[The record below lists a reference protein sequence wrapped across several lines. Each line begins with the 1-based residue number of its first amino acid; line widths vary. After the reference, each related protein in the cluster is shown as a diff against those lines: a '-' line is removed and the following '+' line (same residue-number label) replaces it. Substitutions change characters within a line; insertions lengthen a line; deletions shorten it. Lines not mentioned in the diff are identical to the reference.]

1 MAIFQKQDRKRET
14 LKREF
19 DAVLKKEA
27 QLKQKMIDAKLPR
40 WKTELEEKVP
50 EKIYQSLQA
59 AFGKAF
65 SLVFTKGVSVIEKTY
80 NRQDMEESHSVQ
92 DYAVRVK
99 CSRKE
104 LRKLKRNADRFGAAN
119 TLLTTVEGLGLGALG
134 IGLPDI
140 VLFVGMLLKG
150 IYQTALSYGFSYDSS
165 EERLFILCMMEAALT
180 KGPDFAEKDARVDS
194 MFEVIPSVGDDLEA
208 QIQKTSG
215 AFAVDMLIL
224 KFVQGIPVVG
234 VLGGAAN
241 PIYYNK
247 VMRYVKLKYQKRYM
261 ITVLRR
267 NGIACDI
274 T

>member
-1 MAIFQKQDRKRET
+1 
-14 LKREF
+14 
-19 DAVLKKEA
+19 
-27 QLKQKMIDAKLPR
+27 
-40 WKTELEEKVP
+40 
-50 EKIYQSLQA
+50 
-59 AFGKAF
+59 
-65 SLVFTKGVSVIEKTY
+65 
-80 NRQDMEESHSVQ
+80 
-92 DYAVRVK
+92 
-99 CSRKE
+99 
-104 LRKLKRNADRFGAAN
+104 
-119 TLLTTVEGLGLGALG
+119 
-134 IGLPDI
+134 
-140 VLFVGMLLKG
+140 
-150 IYQTALSYGFSYDSS
+150 
-165 EERLFILCMMEAALT
+165 
-180 KGPDFAEKDARVDS
+180 